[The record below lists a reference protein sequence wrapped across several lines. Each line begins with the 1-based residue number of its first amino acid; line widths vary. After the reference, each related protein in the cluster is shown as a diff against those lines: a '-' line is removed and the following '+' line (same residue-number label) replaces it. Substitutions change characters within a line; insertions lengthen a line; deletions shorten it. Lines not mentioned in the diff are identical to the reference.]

1 MNVLLNS
8 ACKRSLGQIRRVS
21 ISLYSTLP
29 PISTPLLLQLQ
40 ELCSVVTSTV
50 GGLDELEFSL
60 NKYRDSLT
68 SSLVTQAIDSCKYE
82 AHTRRLLR
90 FFLWSSKNLS
100 CKLEDKDYNYAL
112 RVFTEKKDYTAM
124 DILIGDLKK
133 EGRVMDAETFGLVA
147 ETLVKLG
154 KEDEALGIF
163 KNLDKYKC
171 SIDEF
176 TVTAIINALCSRGH
190 PKRAE
195 GVVWHHKDKIAGT
208 MLCIYRSIL
217 YGWSVQ
223 RNVKEARRIIQEM
236 KSNGVAPDLICY
248 NTFLRCLCERN
259 LRRNPS
265 GLVPE
270 ALNVMMEMKSY
281 KVFPTLISYNI
292 LLSCLGKTRRVKESC
307 QILKKMKHSG
317 CAPDWL
323 SYYLVAKVLFLTGRF
338 GKGKDIVDQMIGNGL
353 VPNHKFYYS
362 LIGILCGV
370 ERVNRA
376 LELFEKMKRSS
387 LGGYGPVY
395 DVLIPKLCRGGNFEK
410 GRELWDEATGMG
422 ISLQCSRDVLDP
434 SITQVFKP
442 KRPEKISL
450 EDSTITKPPNKVKK
464 LSSKMK
470 VNTLLL
476 FCIEFKLSELG
487 ITFGRD
493 RAQGGNVENI
503 AQTVA
508 IMEAEHE
515 ANLSDWQMSENTQV
529 NLEETEVEYE
539 ADFQEPLTPSASGAS

>member
-8 ACKRSLGQIRRVS
+8 ACKRPLGQIMRVL

-29 PISTPLLLQLQ
+29 PISTPLPLQLQ
-40 ELCSVVTSTV
+40 ELCSVVISTV
-50 GGLDELEFSL
+50 GGLDELDFSL
-60 NKYRDSLT
+60 NKYRNSLT
-68 SSLVTQAIDSCKYE
+68 SSLVTQAIDSCKHE

-100 CKLEDKDYNYAL
+100 CKLEDKDYNYAF

-133 EGRVMDAETFGLVA
+133 EGRVMDVETFGLVA

-154 KEDEALGIF
+154 KEDEASGIF

-171 SIDEF
+171 YIDEF

-190 PKRAE
+190 PKKAK
-195 GVVWHHKDKIAGT
+195 G
-208 MLCIYRSIL
+208 RSIL

-248 NTFLRCLCERN
+248 NTFLRCLCELN
-259 LRRNPS
+259 LRRNLS
-265 GLVPE
+265 GLVTE
-270 ALNVMMEMKSY
+270 AFNVMMEMKSY
-281 KVFPTLISYNI
+281 KVFPTSISYNI

-317 CAPDWL
+317 CAPDWV
-323 SYYLVAKVLFLTGRF
+323 SYYLVAKVLFLTDRF
-338 GKGKDIVDQMIGNGL
+338 GKGKDIVDQMIENGL
-353 VPNHKFYYS
+353 IPNHKFYYS
-362 LIGILCGV
+362 LIGILCRV
-370 ERVNRA
+370 ERVNCA
-376 LELFEKMKRSS
+376 LELFEKIKRSS
-387 LGGYGPVY
+387 LGGYIPVY
-395 DVLIPKLCRGGNFEK
+395 DVLIPKLYRGGDFEK
-410 GRELWDEATGMG
+410 GRELWDEATSMG

-450 EDSTITKPPNKVKK
+450 EDSIITKPPNKVKN

-470 VNTLLL
+470 VMRT
-476 FCIEFKLSELG
+476 K
-487 ITFGRD
+487 
-493 RAQGGNVENI
+493 
-503 AQTVA
+503 
-508 IMEAEHE
+508 
-515 ANLSDWQMSENTQV
+515 
-529 NLEETEVEYE
+529 
-539 ADFQEPLTPSASGAS
+539 SASMKKKNRRNK